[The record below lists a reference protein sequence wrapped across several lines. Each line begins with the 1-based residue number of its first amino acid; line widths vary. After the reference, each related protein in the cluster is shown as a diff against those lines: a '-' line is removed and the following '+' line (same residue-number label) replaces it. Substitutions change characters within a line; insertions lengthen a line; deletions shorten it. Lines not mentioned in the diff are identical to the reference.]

1 MATTRHALAHW
12 SGDIKT
18 GSGTI
23 STPQSGLMTETAY
36 GFNTRFGDKK
46 GTNPEELIAAAHASC
61 FTMALSNALAQAG
74 HAPDAVDT
82 RAEVD
87 LSMDGGPTISA
98 IRLETKARVPGIDA
112 EKFRAIADDA
122 KQNCPVSKAL
132 SAVPITLKAE
142 LLG

>member
-1 MATTRHALAHW
+1 MAISRHATAHW
-12 SGDIKT
+12 SGDLKT
-18 GSGTI
+18 GGGTI
-23 STPQSGLMTETAY
+23 STPQSGLLADTAY
-36 GFNTRFGDKK
+36 GFNTRFGDKR

-98 IRLETKARVPGIDA
+98 IRLTTKAKVPGIDDA
-112 EKFRAIADDA
+112 KFREIADDA

-132 SAVPITLKAE
+132 SAVPITLEAE
-142 LLG
+142 LLA